1 MGCCCAH
8 EHGDKGDSAESRSGG
23 VSTSGGVS
31 ASGGV
36 MSRRMFGG
44 LAATAV
50 ATTSLPAK
58 GAVAADPNVTWD
70 PKAPRKIRGKTL
82 RVQPILVYRLQP
94 RRPQTSW
101 RSWSNINNA
110 EAVEQEAAR
119 IDSELARLKKEA
131 GFDVEFLPVQKVASE
146 TDLRALK
153 SSAFD
158 ALLVYPATGGGNLLQ
173 ACFRAAGNKPIVL
186 FARHQNGPTYYW
198 YEALNTRHLK
208 KNTDPTWRKNTA
220 GGPIAPTVDDVA
232 IDDYGEV
239 AWRLRALYGL
249 HNTIGARVM
258 SLGGVWGKY
267 DDKAPQVAKDRYK
280 LDLVEVPYADVVAR
294 FKAAEKAGKLRGT
307 AEKWTDTFL
316 AQPGTTLDAKRDCV
330 VRAFMEYAVIKQ
342 VLEEL
347 DCAAFT
353 IRNCMNEAWTEF
365 QTTPCMIIG
374 WLADEGI
381 PAFCEADFVVVP
393 AGILLHYIAGTPVF
407 LHNST
412 FPHDGMV
419 TCAHCAAPR
428 RMDGTNYEPLKVVTH
443 YESDYGAAPKVDM
456 KVGQKVT
463 FIDPEYSLPR
473 WVGMTGTI
481 KANPFYEICR
491 TQQEVAVD
499 GDWRAL
505 LNEVRDSHWVMA
517 YGDHLKEIAYAA
529 RKIGVDYVDISTT

>member
-1 MGCCCAH
+1 MGCCCTH
-8 EHGDKGDSAESRSGG
+8 ENGNGEGPTR
-23 VSTSGGVS
+23 S

-36 MSRRMFGG
+36 MSRRTFGG
-44 LAATAV
+44 LAATAM
-50 ATTSLPAK
+50 ATTSILAAE
-58 GAVAADPNVTWD
+58 GALAEAPDVTWD
-70 PKAPRKIRGKTL
+70 PTVPRKIRGKTL
-82 RVQPILVYRLQP
+82 RVQPVLMHRLQTP
-94 RRPQTSW
+94 RPHTSW
-101 RSWSNINNA
+101 RSWSDINNT
-110 EAVEQEAAR
+110 EAVQQEAAR
-119 IDSELARLKKEA
+119 INSELARLREEA
-131 GFDVEFLPVQKVASE
+131 GFDVEFLPVQTVASE
-146 TDLRALK
+146 SDLRSLK
-153 SSAFD
+153 AAPFD
-158 ALLVYPATGGGNLLQ
+158 AMLLYPATGGGSLLQ
-173 ACFRAAGNKPIVL
+173 ACFGAAGSKPIVL
-186 FARHQNGPTYYW
+186 FARHQNGPVYYW
-198 YEALNTRHLK
+198 YEALSTRHLR
-208 KNTDPTWRKNTA
+208 KNTDPGWRKNTA
-220 GGPIAPTVDDVA
+220 DGPVAPTVDDVA
-232 IDDYGEV
+232 IDDYAEV
-239 AWRLRALYGL
+239 AWRLKALYGL

-267 DDKAPQVAKDRYK
+267 DDKAPQVAEDRYK
-280 LDLVEVPYADVVAR
+280 LELIDVPYADVVAR
-294 FKAAEKAGKLRGT
+294 FKAAEKSGKLRAS

-316 AQPGTTLDAKRDCV
+316 AQPGTTLGAKRECV

-342 VLEEL
+342 FLEKL

-353 IRNCMNEAWTEF
+353 IRNCMNAAWTEF

-393 AGILLHYIAGTPVF
+393 AGILMHYIAGTPVF
-407 LHNST
+407 MHNST

-428 RMDGTNYEPLKVVTH
+428 RMDGKNYEPLKVVTH
-443 YESDYGAAPKVDM
+443 YESDFGAAPKVDM
-456 KVGQKVT
+456 KIGQKVT

-499 GDWRAL
+499 GDWQAL

-529 RKIGVDYVDISTT
+529 RRIGVDYVDISTT